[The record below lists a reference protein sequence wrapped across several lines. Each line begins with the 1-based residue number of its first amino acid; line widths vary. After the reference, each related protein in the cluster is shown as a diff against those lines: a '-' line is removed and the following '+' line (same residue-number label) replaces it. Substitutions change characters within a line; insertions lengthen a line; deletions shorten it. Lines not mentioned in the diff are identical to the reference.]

1 MNNTKL
7 TFLSGAF
14 TFCILA
20 GWAADSHQWGLVL
33 SFLVCSIVSFLIQID
48 L

>member
-7 TFLSGAF
+7 TFLAGAF

-20 GWAADSHQWGLVL
+20 GWAVDSHQWGLSL
-33 SFLVCSIVSFLIQID
+33 SFLVCSIVSFLIQLD
-48 L
+48 P